1 MEFGTSFG
9 ISDHLSRLRGLG
21 QWRACRP
28 ITTELEPAK
37 MDRAKRTLA
46 AAGVEERVELRIG
59 DARETLSDSSQE
71 IDMIFLGG
79 AKELYFDVCA

>member
-1 MEFGTSFG
+1 
-9 ISDHLSRLRGLG
+9 
-21 QWRACRP
+21 
-28 ITTELEPAK
+28 